1 MKSPLGAS
9 GTLREYPEPAGVTR
23 IRRNLKGNTAMNTHP
38 SLHDAPDHP
47 ARAGGRSRHP
57 GRLRRATLAAAVLA
71 GAGGLTLAASGIAFA
86 TVDQTSPQWAQL
98 GSYAATANQARQVTA
113 VYTIQNVAEQGTEM
127 LEDNNNSM
135 AANTTIDVWSR
146 LYQGTDQDPMAT
158 GSDPQITQA
167 NYLWEY
173 VPDNPAHGGSIV
185 DGYGELINRQSGL
198 CLDDDGSPNQ
208 EADGATITQYGC
220 NGATYQ
226 QWTAKKIGSSY
237 QVLAEVDNGGGAL
250 GVGNGSTCS
259 TQGNGDSV
267 YVRTSGLSGNF
278 CDQWTIQQA
287 SYDFAT
293 ASVTVDG
300 ERTANDTASYACLT
314 GDAMRWHDIN
324 TAYENPD
331 YANLG
336 GSDVT
341 PTLFTDYSSQPNLVS
356 GLSYGNGSQDTESGQ
371 IMLYCDPTTTTP

>member
-1 MKSPLGAS
+1 
-9 GTLREYPEPAGVTR
+9 
-23 IRRNLKGNTAMNTHP
+23 MNTHP
-38 SLHDAPDHP
+38 SLPDAPGQP
-47 ARAGGRSRHP
+47 ARAAGRSRRP
-57 GRLRRATLAAAVLA
+57 GRLRRATLTAAVLA

-113 VYTIQNVAEQGTEM
+113 VYTIQNVAEHGTEM
-127 LEDNNNSM
+127 LEDNGNSM
-135 AANTTIDVWSR
+135 AANSTIDVWTR
-146 LYQGTDQDPMAT
+146 WPQQTAQDPFAT
-158 GSDPQITQA
+158 SSEPQITQA
-167 NYLWEY
+167 NYLWEF
-173 VPDNPAHGGSIV
+173 VPDNSAAGGSIV

-220 NGATYQ
+220 NGATSE
-226 QWTAKKIGSSY
+226 QWTAKKTGSSY
-237 QVLAEVDNGGGAL
+237 QVQPEVDNGGGAL

-259 TQGNGDSV
+259 PQGDGDSV
-267 YVRTSGLSGNF
+267 YVRTNGLSGNS

-300 ERTANDTASYACLT
+300 DRAASDPGSYACLT

-324 TAYENPD
+324 TVDENPD

-356 GLSYGNGSQDTESGQ
+356 GVSYGNVSHDTESGQ